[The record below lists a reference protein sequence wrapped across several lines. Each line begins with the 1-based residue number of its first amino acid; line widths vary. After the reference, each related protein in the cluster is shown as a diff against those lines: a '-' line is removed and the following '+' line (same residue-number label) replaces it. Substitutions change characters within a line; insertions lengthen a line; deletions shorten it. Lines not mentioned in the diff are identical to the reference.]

1 MSAPLSILLLEDDP
15 SSIRLF
21 QRKIQTAPVDMTV
34 KDVRNRESFLREL
47 ETPHFDCIVIDY
59 TLPDIL
65 GIEALKLVKEMAPG
79 TPTIIY
85 TGSVGEEKAVECM
98 KEGAFEFLLKTNSI
112 RLVPAILSVVN
123 QRRDREA
130 RERAEEAQRQSEARF
145 KALAETSTALIFI
158 YQGERFTYVNTASK
172 QITGYS
178 EEELL
183 NIKFWELVHPDHRE
197 MVHQRGLARQRNEKV
212 PTRYEFKIITKDG
225 KELWLD
231 FAASAI
237 IYEGIPAGLGIA
249 FDVTNR
255 KLIEEQLQASE
266 LRYRLLFKANPH
278 AMWLYDVDTLR
289 FLDVNDAAVHY
300 YGYSREEFLD
310 MTIQDIRLEEDQ
322 KALKEHLQ
330 KTATQD
336 GFNEAG
342 IWRHRRKNG
351 EIMEVE
357 IISHTL
363 VFDGH
368 NAKMVL
374 ATEMTKQQRTI
385 KKKTTSKK
393 SK

>member
-1 MSAPLSILLLEDDP
+1 MSAALSILLLEDDP

-21 QRKIQTAPVDMTV
+21 TRKIQSAPVEMLV
-34 KDVRNRESFLREL
+34 KDVRNREGFLREL

-65 GIEALKLVKEMAPG
+65 GIEALKLVNELAPG

-98 KEGAFEFLLKTNSI
+98 KEGASEFLLKTNSI
-112 RLVPAILSVVN
+112 RLVPAILSVVS
-123 QRRDREA
+123 QKRDREA

-158 YQGERFTYVNTASK
+158 YQGERFTYVNSASK
-172 QITGYS
+172 QITGFT

-183 NIKFWELVHPDHRE
+183 GIKFWDLVHPDHRE
-197 MVHQRGLARQRNEKV
+197 MVHQRGLARQRNENV
-212 PTRYEFKIITKDG
+212 PPRYELKIITKDDRVR
-225 KELWLD
+225 WLD

-237 IYEGIPAGLGIA
+237 LYEGIPAGLGIA
-249 FDVTNR
+249 FDVTDR

-266 LRYRLLFKANPH
+266 LRYRQLFKANPH
-278 AMWLYDVDTLR
+278 PMWLYDVDTLQ
-289 FLDVNDAAVHY
+289 FLEVNDAAIHY
-300 YGYSREEFLD
+300 YGYSREEFLS
-310 MTIQDIRLEEDQ
+310 MSIKDIRPEEDHQ
-322 KALKEHLQ
+322 SLIDHLQ
-330 KTATQD
+330 KTVEHD

-342 IWRHRRKNG
+342 VWHHRKKNG
-351 EIMEVE
+351 EVVDVE

-363 VFDGH
+363 QFNGH

-374 ATEMTKQQRTI
+374 ATEMTKQKHPR
-385 KKKTTSKK
+385 KKKT
-393 SK
+393 

>member
-1 MSAPLSILLLEDDP
+1 MADPLSILLLEDDP

-21 QRKIQTAPVDMTV
+21 TRKTQTAPVEMVV
-34 KDVRNRESFLREL
+34 KDVRNREGFLREL
-47 ETPHFDCIVIDY
+47 ESPHFDCIVIDY

-65 GIEALKLVKEMAPG
+65 GIEALKLVNEFAPG

-98 KEGAFEFLLKTNSI
+98 KEGASEFLLKTNSI

-158 YQGERFTYVNTASK
+158 YQGEHFTYVNTASK

-183 NIKFWELVHPDHRE
+183 QMKFWDLIHPDHRE
-197 MVHQRGLARQRNEKV
+197 MVHQRGLARQRNEDV
-212 PTRYEFKIITKDG
+212 PPRYELKITTKDG
-225 KELWLD
+225 RVRWLD

-237 IYEGIPAGLGIA
+237 LYEGVPAGLGIA
-249 FDVTNR
+249 FDVTDR

-266 LRYRLLFKANPH
+266 LRYRQLFKANPH
-278 AMWLYDVDTLR
+278 PMWLYDVDTLQ
-289 FLDVNDAAVHY
+289 FLEVNDAAIHY
-300 YGYSREEFLD
+300 YGYSREEFLA
-310 MTIQDIRLEEDQ
+310 MSIKDIRPGEDHQSLKDHLE
-322 KALKEHLQ
+322 KTVEH
-330 KTATQD
+330 D

-342 IWRHRRKNG
+342 VWRHRKKNG
-351 EIMEVE
+351 ELVDVD

-363 VFDGH
+363 LFNGH

-374 ATEMTKQQRTI
+374 ATEMTKQKKPR
-385 KKKTTSKK
+385 KKKA
-393 SK
+393 